1 MNEQQIKEQFKNAFL
16 KGATTEDARADMRKA
31 RQEFAEGHCDIDL
44 VTTAGGY
51 YLVCDLDEDG
61 ITSGRNESH
70 GWNGSVFYD
79 KDYPTIKDTFDLF
92 QEVLKSGL
100 ERFAIVWATD
110 IRVFETH
117 REKFDGIPAEPTG
130 EGSDTT
136 ILIHNK

>member
-16 KGATTEDARADMRKA
+16 KGATKDARADMLKA

-70 GWNGSVFYD
+70 GWNDSVFYD
-79 KDYPTIKDTFDLF
+79 KDYPTRKDTFDLF

-117 REKFDGIPAEPTG
+117 REKFNGIQAEPTG
-130 EGSDTT
+130 EGSETT